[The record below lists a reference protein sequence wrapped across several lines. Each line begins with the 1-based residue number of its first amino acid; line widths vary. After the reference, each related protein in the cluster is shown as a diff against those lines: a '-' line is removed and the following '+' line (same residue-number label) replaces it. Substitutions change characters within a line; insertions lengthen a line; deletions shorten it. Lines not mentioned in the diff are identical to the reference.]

1 MAHSLDNLEYHHFKY
16 ADHRQPLQ
24 AHVHFFGAD
33 AFSFGAG
40 VKLESGDEMQV
51 HWEGMGRAL
60 INPINIE
67 SKKEEYI
74 EVKSIQNTASGA
86 VAVKIIFR

>member
-1 MAHSLDNLEYHHFKY
+1 MSHSLANLEYHHFKY

-40 VKLESGDEMQV
+40 IQLKSGDEMQV
-51 HWEGMGRAL
+51 EWKGMGRPLVNL
-60 INPINIE
+60 IEIDTG
-67 SKKEEYI
+67 EE
-74 EVKSIQNTASGA
+74 KL
-86 VAVKIIFR
+86 VATKPLL

>member
-16 ADHRQPLQ
+16 KDHRQPLQ
-24 AHVHFFGAD
+24 SHVHFFGAD

-51 HWEGMGRAL
+51 NWQNMGRPL
-60 INPINIE
+60 INPIQIE
-67 SKKEEYI
+67 PGKEELI
-74 EVKSIQNTASGA
+74 AIKRI
-86 VAVKIIFR
+86 